1 MSDPLVLLPGMM
13 CDARLFGPQIME
25 FGKTRAVHLPPIT
38 GHDTVEA
45 LAAEILENAPKTF
58 ALAGLSMGGIVAMEV
73 FRQAPLRV
81 SRMCLMDTNALP
93 ETPAVAA
100 AREPQIVK
108 VMAGRLEEVMR
119 DEMKP
124 NYLAPGD
131 GRKAV
136 LELVLDMALGLGE
149 GVFLRQSRALQRR
162 PDQQSTIRKLRVP
175 TLVMCGEH
183 DTLCPV
189 SRHQFMADLVGHA
202 RLVVVPRAGHLPPLE
217 QPDAVTQA
225 MSEWL
230 AA

>member
-1 MSDPLVLLPGMM
+1 MSEPLVLLPGMM
-13 CDARLFGPQIME
+13 CDSRLFGPQIMAL
-25 FGKTRAVHLPPIT
+25 GSTHAIHLPPIT
-38 GHDTVEA
+38 GHETVEA
-45 LAAEILENAPKTF
+45 LAKEVLENAPATF

-108 VMAGRLEEVMR
+108 VMAGQLESVMA

-124 NYLAPGD
+124 NYLAPNA
-131 GRKAV
+131 GRQAV
-136 LELVLDMALGLGE
+136 LDLVLHMALNLGE

-175 TLVMCGEH
+175 TLVMCGEF

-202 RLVVVPRAGHLPPLE
+202 KLDVIAGAGHLPTLE
-217 QPDAVTQA
+217 QPKAVNAT
-225 MSEWL
+225 MLKWL

>member
-1 MSDPLVLLPGMM
+1 MM

-25 FGKTRAVHLPPIT
+25 FGKTRAVHLPPIS

-45 LAAEILENAPKTF
+45 LAAEILEHAPKSF

-93 ETPAVAA
+93 ETPVVAA

-108 VMAGRLEEVMR
+108 VMAGRLQEVMA

-131 GRKAV
+131 GRQAV
-136 LELVLDMALGLGE
+136 LDLVLDMALGLGE

-162 PDQQSTIRKLRVP
+162 PDQQPTIRRLRVP
-175 TLVMCGEH
+175 TLFICGEH

-202 RLVVVPRAGHLPPLE
+202 KLEVIAGAGHVPTLE
-217 QPDAVTQA
+217 QPEAVTTA
-225 MSEWL
+225 MKRWL
-230 AA
+230 TA

>member
-1 MSDPLVLLPGMM
+1 MM
-13 CDARLFGPQIME
+13 CDSRLFGPQIMAL
-25 FGKTRAVHLPPIT
+25 GNSRAVHLPPIT
-38 GHDTVEA
+38 GHETVEA
-45 LAAEILENAPKTF
+45 MATEILENAPKTF

-81 SRMCLMDTNALP
+81 TRMCLMDTNALP

-108 VMAGRLEEVMR
+108 VMAGQLESVMA

-124 NYLAPGD
+124 NYLAPNE

-136 LELVLDMALGLGE
+136 LDLVLDMALNLGE

-162 PDQQSTIRKLRVP
+162 PDQQSTIRRLRIP
-175 TLVMCGEH
+175 TLIMCGEF

-202 RLVVVPRAGHLPPLE
+202 KLNVIAGAGHLPTLE
-217 QPDAVTQA
+217 QPQAVNAA
-225 MSEWL
+225 MQSWL

>member
-1 MSDPLVLLPGMM
+1 MSEPLVLLPGMM
-13 CDARLFGPQIME
+13 CDARLFGPQILAL
-25 FGKTRAVHLPPIT
+25 GNKHTIHLPPIS

-45 LAAEILENAPKTF
+45 LASEVLEHAPKTF

-93 ETPAVAA
+93 EMPAVAA

-108 VMAGRLEEVMR
+108 VMAGQLEAVMA

-124 NYLAPGD
+124 NYLAPGA
-131 GRKAV
+131 GRQAV
-136 LELVLDMALGLGE
+136 LDLVLDMALNLGE

-162 PDQQSTIRKLRVP
+162 PDQQATIRRLRVP
-175 TLVMCGEH
+175 TLVLCGEY
-183 DTLCPV
+183 DALCPV
-189 SRHQFMADLVGHA
+189 ARHQFMADLVGHA
-202 RLVVVPRAGHLPPLE
+202 TLNVVAGAGHLPTLE
-217 QPDAVTQA
+217 QPDAVTEA
-225 MSEWL
+225 MRNWL